1 MKFITVRDLR
11 TSPRK
16 VWEDLPKEREIVITN
31 NGKPVALLTPISDRN
46 LEETLANI
54 RRVRAME
61 AVKQMQ
67 QISLETGNSRMTME
81 EINEEI
87 FAEVT
92 YHAAYEPQRAVR
104 TRRWKYIRRYDERHR
119 LVLPNF
125 DDGPSKELWLRYGW
139 GDRYLPQE
147 ELYDLIFDPNEAH
160 NLAGDP
166 AFAEVL
172 EEMRGRLDRWMRATD
187 DPLLH
192 GPVPAPS
199 GAELNDPDGLSHR
212 EPTWIVP

>member
-67 QISLETGNSRMTME
+67 QISLETGNSRMTMKEIDE
-81 EINEEI
+81 EI
-87 FAEVT
+87 
-92 YHAAYEPQRAVR
+92 RKVR
-104 TRRWKYIRRYDERHR
+104 ET
-119 LVLPNF
+119 
-125 DDGPSKELWLRYGW
+125 
-139 GDRYLPQE
+139 
-147 ELYDLIFDPNEAH
+147 
-160 NLAGDP
+160 
-166 AFAEVL
+166 
-172 EEMRGRLDRWMRATD
+172 
-187 DPLLH
+187 
-192 GPVPAPS
+192 AP
-199 GAELNDPDGLSHR
+199 E
-212 EPTWIVP
+212 